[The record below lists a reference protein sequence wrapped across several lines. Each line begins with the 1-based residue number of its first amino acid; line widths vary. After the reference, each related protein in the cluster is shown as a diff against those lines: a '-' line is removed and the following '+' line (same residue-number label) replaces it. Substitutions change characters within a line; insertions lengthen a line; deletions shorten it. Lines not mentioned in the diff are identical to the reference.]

1 MDVFACGF
9 VLFEMVMKLEPFK
22 SSNHQDKHYSEL
34 AKGNFDNY
42 WKIFAGHCNPSN
54 DFKDLIQRLFDPN
67 PKTRI
72 DLKQIKKHPWFVGE
86 LLNKNEYKK

>member
-54 DFKDLIQRLFDPN
+54 DFKGINFIKLRFDS
-67 PKTRI
+67 KIIRSES
-72 DLKQIKKHPWFVGE
+72 K
-86 LLNKNEYKK
+86 NKN